1 MDGVLQDASRCNA
14 YPDLHPKKIR
24 FLERFVFACRRP
36 SPTVTKKGQKSP
48 KNWEVTVG
56 DTHMYTLRTR
66 EKK

>member
-1 MDGVLQDASRCNA
+1 MVCCKMQVAATHIQTYTR
-14 YPDLHPKKIR
+14 KKLDFWKGL
-24 FLERFVFACRRP
+24 FLPVIDRHRL
-36 SPTVTKKGQKSP
+36 SQKKGQKSP